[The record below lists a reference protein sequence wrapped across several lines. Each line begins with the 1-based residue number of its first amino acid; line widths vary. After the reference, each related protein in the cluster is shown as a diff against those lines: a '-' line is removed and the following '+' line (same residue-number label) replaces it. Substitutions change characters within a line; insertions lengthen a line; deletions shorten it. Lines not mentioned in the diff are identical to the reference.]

1 MTGRPTGPA
10 PLIMVA
16 LAVLVSS
23 ALYVIAAG
31 PSEIGR
37 DTSGQAPARP
47 GASATASPAPKPPE
61 IKVEHATCCAQAA
74 RFLNATWTSSERVSA
89 AELRLEP
96 APPFECETSVD
107 ASGVKG
113 RLGCR
118 GLLPGGID
126 HIATLTVR
134 TAAGSF
140 PVQHR
145 FRTMGDRLT
154 GVKWFT
160 EFEDPTK
167 DPLACAAAS
176 ARIIQV
182 YTSGGTDPMTAEQ
195 ILALGRG
202 FNRSRD
208 PGLDPVAIAAV
219 QKRLDPRNNYH
230 YYRFA
235 SKEDATKAAVYWL
248 MRSGKPVHMIT
259 LAGQHDPVLI
269 GFSGA
274 FGTYFDDP
282 VNRITGMIVQDP
294 QRGDLDPRTQSR
306 RPDKYRSA
314 AFQTGA
320 LVGMDEWYRDEWW
333 FGFSY
338 ARIVDGV
345 DIERNDGTY
354 TLPHWAGTYT
364 IIVDDGDT
372 EWPPEREG
380 RVKFR

>member
-1 MTGRPTGPA
+1 MSGRPAGPA
-10 PLIMVA
+10 ALIMVA
-16 LAVLVSS
+16 LAVLVST
-23 ALYVIAAG
+23 ALYVVAAG
-31 PSEIGR
+31 PGR
-37 DTSGQAPARP
+37 PATDANGPEPARAGATAAAAPAL
-47 GASATASPAPKPPE
+47 KPPE
-61 IKVEHATCCAQAA
+61 VKVEHATCCTQAA

-96 APPFECETSVD
+96 APPFECDASVD
-107 ASGVKG
+107 ASGLKG
-113 RLGCR
+113 RFGCR
-118 GLLPGGID
+118 GLLPGGVE
-126 HIATLTVR
+126 HTATLTLR
-134 TAAGSF
+134 TSVGSF
-140 PVQHR
+140 PVAHR
-145 FRTMGDRLT
+145 FRTMGDRLS

-160 EFEDPTK
+160 EFEDPAK

-176 ARIIQV
+176 VRIIQN
-182 YTSGGTDPMTAEQ
+182 YTTGGSDPMTAEQ
-195 ILALGRG
+195 ILALGRT

-248 MRSGKPVHMIT
+248 ARSGKPVHMIT

-269 GFSGA
+269 GFSGT

-282 VNRITGMIVQDP
+282 ANRIAGMVVQDP

-314 AFQTGA
+314 AFQSGA
-320 LVGMDEWYRDEWW
+320 LIGLDEWYRDEWW
-333 FGFSY
+333 FGFAY
-338 ARIVDGV
+338 ASAVDGV
-345 DIERNDGTY
+345 SIERSDGAY
-354 TLPHWAGTYT
+354 PLPHWAGTYT
-364 IIVDDGDT
+364 IIVDDGDA

>member
-1 MTGRPTGPA
+1 
-10 PLIMVA
+10 MVA
-16 LAVLVSS
+16 LALLVST
-23 ALYVIAAG
+23 ALYVVAAG
-31 PSEIGR
+31 PIELAPEA
-37 DTSGQAPARP
+37 SGAAPARAI
-47 GASATASPAPKPPE
+47 ASATASPAPKPPA
-61 IKVEHATCCAQAA
+61 IKVEHETCCAQAA

-96 APPFECETSVD
+96 AQPFECEASVD
-107 ASGVKG
+107 ASGLKG

-118 GLLPGGID
+118 GLLPGGVD
-126 HIATLTVR
+126 HTATLTVR
-134 TAAGSF
+134 AAAGSF

-145 FRTMGDRLT
+145 FRTMSDRLS

-182 YTSGGTDPMTAEQ
+182 HTSGGKDPMTAEQ
-195 ILALGRG
+195 ILALGRT

-208 PGLDPVAIAAV
+208 PGLDPVAIATM

-235 SKEDATKAAVYWL
+235 SKEEATKAAVYWL
-248 MRSGKPVHMIT
+248 VRSGKPVHMIT

-269 GFSGA
+269 GFSGS

-282 VNRITGMIVQDP
+282 AVRIAGMVVQDP

-306 RPDKYRSA
+306 RPDKSRSA

-320 LVGMDEWYRDEWW
+320 LIGLDEWYRDEWW
-333 FGFSY
+333 FGFPY
-338 ARIVDGV
+338 ARAVDGV
-345 DIERNDGTY
+345 DIERNDGAY
-354 TLPHWAGTYT
+354 PLPHWAGTYT
-364 IIVDDGDT
+364 IIVVATATPSGH
-372 EWPPEREG
+372 PSARG
-380 RVKFR
+380 A